1 MILRTPAHK
10 AHCLET
16 IANLSPGKV
25 WEVEVREYRKR
36 RSPSAN
42 AFYWKCVVEP
52 LAKYCGYTK
61 NEMHDEILGGYF
73 GWETKEF
80 RGHKREVPR
89 RRTTEPETLETMPF
103 ADLIAYGQQIA
114 AEMGVRLPD
123 MRDE

>member
-1 MILRTPAHK
+1 MIFILRTDTNK
-10 AHCLET
+10 AHCLEH
-16 IANLSPGKV
+16 IRNLQGV

-52 LAKYCGYTK
+52 LAKFCGYTK
-61 NEMHDEILGGYF
+61 NEMHEEILGGFF
-73 GWETKEF
+73 GWEVREF

-89 RRTTEPETLETMPF
+89 RRTTEPDTLETMPF

-114 AEMGVRLPD
+114 GELGVRLPD
-123 MRDE
+123 MGRD